1 MVVTIPNELNQ
12 RLIKICEDGFPYEVC
27 GYLLGEVDRA
37 ADGLITTYSITGIFP
52 VKNINEVNPKR
63 MFNINPLDFVK
74 AEEAAKKKSISLL
87 GVYHSHPDED
97 SYASSTDNAYC
108 QIDMCAL
115 IYSIKQNK
123 FNEVKAFMPKIDKKN
138 KDSLFFEETKFKI
151 L

>member
-37 ADGLITTYSITGIFP
+37 ANRLITTYSITGVFP